1 MGLPQRHGVS
11 SSPGRKLWQATH
23 SVPVVRQFLTMNGS
37 GIYHYA
43 NKAAVTPQRAARAT
57 YDVRPKVTNIMMGDL
72 QRIWVYAARGFS
84 APQQIPDDVK
94 LTFHRLVELG
104 FTEHLNWRRLSSA
117 LTVKTRVSL

>member
-1 MGLPQRHGVS
+1 
-11 SSPGRKLWQATH
+11 
-23 SVPVVRQFLTMNGS
+23 MNGS